1 MSANAKREWPPDDVS
16 TLRYRLGASQQ
27 ELARVLGVR
36 QQTVSDWETGL
47 HAPQGA
53 SRRLLSMVAEQRGE
67 YGAKGR
73 RSVPRPPPPMSAE
86 QPAEY
91 GAKRKQDGHDAP

>member
-1 MSANAKREWPPDDVS
+1 MKAAERGWPPGDVYD
-16 TLRYRLGASQQ
+16 LRYRLGASQQ
-27 ELARVLGVR
+27 ELARLLGVR

-67 YGAKGR
+67 YGAKRWRGASR
-73 RSVPRPPPPMSAE
+73 RPLPMAAE

-91 GAKRKQDGHDAP
+91 GAKRKLGGHDAP

>member
-1 MSANAKREWPPDDVS
+1 MGAAKREWQPEDVYG
-16 TLRYRLGASQQ
+16 LRYRLGASQQ
-27 ELARVLGVR
+27 ELARLLGVR

-67 YGAKGR
+67 YDAKGR
-73 RSVPRPPPPMSAE
+73 RHVSRGPLPMMSAE

-91 GAKRKQDGHDAP
+91 GAKRKQGGHHAP